1 MRVWQERASAG
12 RLVRAASAARRRP
25 ATSSPLLSASR
36 CMGQSGVGALA
47 AVPQLCHRPGPSD
60 PQLHQQQRAFSFRSK
75 FPTQDEAAMFAMED
89 ELEEDKASPKL
100 VCGSCNTPL
109 TRTKD
114 LVFIKWKSGIHLSST
129 SDAPLER
136 LRSKE
141 TWDGEG
147 ASWKSHK
154 LHCLKCDYHVG
165 TLARVFSSEKILFSA
180 TRVSI
185 QMPENQSPLMSF
197 SGYPSSLLGFSMWSE
212 LILMAESQPSLKD
225 ALQIRRVDKI
235 RDISLDRKQLNRKLL
250 MAKDLCELLRIVDDN
265 VSLSVPEFGATI

>member
-1 MRVWQERASAG
+1 MRAWQERASAG
-12 RLVRAASAARRRP
+12 RLVRAASGSRRRP
-25 ATSSPLLSASR
+25 VGSATLGATPR
-36 CMGQSGVGALA
+36 CVGKSGAVVLA
-47 AVPQLCHRPGPSD
+47 AVPQLGLLPGQSNL
-60 PQLHQQQRAFSFRSK
+60 QTREFSFRSK
-75 FPTQDEAAMFAMED
+75 FPTQDEASMFAMED
-89 ELEEDKASPKL
+89 ELEEDKTAPKL
-100 VCGSCNTPL
+100 VCGSCNSPL

-136 LRSKE
+136 LRSKD
-141 TWDGEG
+141 TWDGDG

-154 LHCLKCDYHVG
+154 LHCLKCDHQVG
-165 TLARVFSSEKILFSA
+165 TLARVFSSDKILFSA

-250 MAKDLCELLRIVDDN
+250 MAKDLRELLRIVDDN
-265 VSLSVPEFGATI
+265 VSPSL